1 MNQLDVID
9 AVETDVKE
17 QFDTI
22 VQNGDVELSWTD
34 IEDQI
39 HEAVNQAIDN
49 QLIYTADTI
58 DIWRSCGM
66 PESPAG
72 EGGIIEQMEAGI
84 YDYIMGDL
92 DIEDMIL
99 DYVSDHD
106 TAHIC
111 ENCAVAVVDNDF
123 SSEGLTATPEQV
135 SAFIGENNP
144 TYWVTYTELF
154 SMCDICSEWG
164 ADRVFKVT
172 PKEVR
177 IPKNGQE

>member
-1 MNQLDVID
+1 MDRFDVVN
-9 AVETDVKE
+9 AVKSAIEE
-17 QFDTI
+17 QFDSLVHEGNT
-22 VQNGDVELSWTD
+22 ELSWFDIVDVTRVAADQAFDDQMIYTTD
-34 IEDQI
+34 IINTWQ
-39 HEAVNQAIDN
+39 
-49 QLIYTADTI
+49 
-58 DIWRSCGM
+58 SCGM

-72 EGGIIEQMEAGI
+72 EGDIIEQMEAGI

-154 SMCDICSEWG
+154 SKCEICSEWG
-164 ADRVFKVT
+164 ADWVFKVT
-172 PKEVR
+172 PKGE
-177 IPKNGQE
+177 KNEA